1 MVNVSGEKP
10 RAMKGANVLQAVIST
25 GELNTANVARQS
37 TTKICDPPII
47 VERASEPVANS
58 VLLHMGSP
66 LNLAMEHDVSSKDIV
81 MVEDASDEDEDEIDT
96 DRIAEDPIV
105 AITAADGSTQ
115 SIDDIRIEEPK
126 APNDPPKEDVDT
138 IDLKIEDC
146 TGPPVHA
153 PPLMT
158 PAMRRRCK
166 SYEKSSVRRSTRLA
180 KNKVLKDLGIITNDG
195 KLNEN
200 AILEYAEC
208 MKELLPPDLLE
219 SLMRTEGRAF
229 WEVVA
234 GISLPFR

>member
-1 MVNVSGEKP
+1 
-10 RAMKGANVLQAVIST
+10 
-25 GELNTANVARQS
+25 
-37 TTKICDPPII
+37 
-47 VERASEPVANS
+47 
-58 VLLHMGSP
+58 
-66 LNLAMEHDVSSKDIV
+66 MEHDVSSQDIV
-81 MVEDASDEDEDEIDT
+81 MVEDASDKDEDEIDT
-96 DRIAEDPIV
+96 DKIAEDPIV

-153 PPLMT
+153 PQLMT
-158 PAMRRRCK
+158 PARRRRRK

-200 AILEYAEC
+200 AILECAGC
-208 MKELLPPDLLE
+208 MKELSSPDLLE